1 MSKLN
6 VKDEECSFEY
16 KKIHFS
22 GAENVN
28 SPTGACSG
36 KDRHCRMETIDT
48 WHWRKMFTFENVQKL
63 AIGSSK
69 NLNLQC
75 S

>member
-1 MSKLN
+1 MAKKMSKLN

-48 WHWRKMFTFENVQKL
+48 
-63 AIGSSK
+63 
-69 NLNLQC
+69 
-75 S
+75 